1 MHVFRNVHKCYKWH
15 ILNAIWT
22 FLHEAFT
29 FSLAPSDSNN
39 NHHDWYLVR
48 LDRFSDS
55 LALGLGNLT
64 GTREEKQTKYLC
76 PPAPPYEHNYVY
88 K

>member
-1 MHVFRNVHKCYKWH
+1 MKLLHFPWH
-15 ILNAIWT
+15 PPT
-22 FLHEAFT
+22 
-29 FSLAPSDSNN
+29 N

-76 PPAPPYEHNYVY
+76 PPAPLMSTITFTNDAVVRANSTLHNTSGSLII
-88 K
+88 